1 MEMVVSAVAG
11 DLINRLMSFLISK
24 YKSEEQ
30 LEEKMKRL
38 QDLLI
43 RAHMIVEEAEVRYIT
58 NSKMLLQLKKLVEVM
73 YQGYHVLDTIK
84 YRTLCSSSADESE
97 VSSSNINELS
107 FTTCIEHLCTKHCTP
122 NIHGLQITLDNLEST
137 ISNMKEFVL
146 LLGGCERMFR
156 RPYDSYVYID
166 NFMFG
171 RHVEKQLVIN
181 ILQQENIPPF
191 APAVL
196 PIIGGS
202 RVGKKTL
209 VAHVCNNEK
218 VRSKFSSI
226 LHVRGENIWRIARE
240 VGPVRSLVMVEFT
253 TDVDEEDW
261 LKFYSSV
268 KQMGRGSKIIIISR
282 IAKLSRFGTVK
293 PVRLDA
299 LSHEEY
305 SYLFKVLAF
314 GGTNPEEHPQLAVIA
329 EDLAV
334 ALGGS
339 LITANVCADMMR
351 KNQNVHFWIS
361 LLKKYRNVVRKNFSL
376 FGEHP
381 KNLMDQDHPI
391 DITRLASSSWS
402 SPSSATLRLMPPHTE
417 VDDSKTEL
425 PKVMFGDLI
434 TGSAILPRE
443 EFELIAWESRIP
455 PYKRF
460 VNFAT
465 YCDEE
470 PISQHHTA
478 SAGKKRKL
486 LDK

>member
-1 MEMVVSAVAG
+1 MELVVSAVAG
-11 DLINRLMSFLISK
+11 DLVNRLMSFLISK
-24 YKSEEQ
+24 YRSEEQ
-30 LEEKMKRL
+30 LEKKMKRL

-58 NSKMLLQLKKLVEVM
+58 NSKMLLQLRKLVEVM

-84 YRTLCSSSADESE
+84 YRRLGADENE
-97 VSSSNINELS
+97 VRSFNINELS
-107 FTTCIEHLCTKHCTP
+107 FTTSIRRLCTTICTSNFP
-122 NIHGLQITLDNLEST
+122 QLQISLDNLEST
-137 ISNMKEFVL
+137 VSDMKEFVL
-146 LLGGCERMFR
+146 LLGGCKRMFR
-156 RPYDSYVYID
+156 SPYDSYVYID
-166 NFMFG
+166 NYMFG

-181 ILQQENIPPF
+181 ILLQENIPHF

-226 LHVRGENIWRIARE
+226 LHMSSENIWRIEHE
-240 VGPVRSLVMVEFT
+240 VAPGRSLVVVEFT
-253 TDVDEEDW
+253 SDVEEEDW

-268 KQMGRGSKIIIISR
+268 KQMGRGSKIIIITTS
-282 IAKLSRFGTVK
+282 
-293 PVRLDA
+293 
-299 LSHEEY
+299 
-305 SYLFKVLAF
+305 KVLAF

-351 KNQNVHFWIS
+351 KNQDVHFWIR
-361 LLKKYRNVVRKNFSL
+361 LLKKYKNVVQKNLSV
-376 FGEHP
+376 FGKHP
-381 KNLMDQDHPI
+381 KNLMDKDHPI
-391 DITRLASSSWS
+391 DITRLASSPRLS
-402 SPSSATLRLMPPHTE
+402 SRMLRLMPPHSE
-417 VDDSKTEL
+417 IDDSKTEL

-434 TGSAILPRE
+434 AGSAVLPRE
-443 EFELIAWESRIP
+443 EFELVAWESRIP

-470 PISQHHTA
+470 PIYQRHTS
-478 SAGKKRKL
+478 SAGKKRKRTVR
-486 LDK
+486 

>member
-1 MEMVVSAVAG
+1 MEVVVSAVAG
-11 DLINRLMSFLISK
+11 DLVNRLMSFFISK

-58 NSKMLLQLKKLVEVM
+58 NSMMLLQLKKLVEVM

-84 YRTLCSSSADESE
+84 YRILCSSRADENE
-97 VSSSNINELS
+97 VSSFNFSELS
-107 FTTCIEHLCTKHCTP
+107 FTAYIKRLCTMNYCAP
-122 NIHGLQITLDNLEST
+122 NVHELQITLDNLEST
-137 ISNMKEFVL
+137 VSNMKEFVL

-156 RPYDSYVYID
+156 TPYDSYVYID

-181 ILQQENIPPF
+181 ILQQENIPPS

-202 RVGKKTL
+202 RLGKKTL

-226 LHVRGENIWRIARE
+226 FHIRGEKILTTARE
-240 VGPVRSLVMVEFT
+240 VGPERSLVVVEFT
-253 TDVDEEDW
+253 SDVDEEDW

-293 PVRLDA
+293 PVRLNA

-314 GGTNPEEHPQLAVIA
+314 GGTNPEEQPQLAVIA

-334 ALGGS
+334 TLGGS
-339 LITANVCADMMR
+339 LVTANVCADLMR
-351 KNQNVHFWIS
+351 KNQNAHFWIRI
-361 LLKKYRNVVRKNFSL
+361 LKKYRNVVRKNLST

-381 KNLMDQDHPI
+381 KNLMDQDHPV
-391 DITRLASSSWS
+391 DITRLAKSSSS
-402 SPSSATLRLMPPHTE
+402 LPSSATLRLMPPHTE
-417 VDDSKTEL
+417 VNDSKIEL

-434 TGSAILPRE
+434 AGSAVLPRE
-443 EFELIAWESRIP
+443 EFELVAWESRIP

-465 YCDEE
+465 YGDEE
-470 PISQHHTA
+470 PPTPQHHTA
-478 SAGKKRKL
+478 SAGTKRKR
-486 LDK
+486 

>member
-1 MEMVVSAVAG
+1 
-11 DLINRLMSFLISK
+11 
-24 YKSEEQ
+24 
-30 LEEKMKRL
+30 
-38 QDLLI
+38 
-43 RAHMIVEEAEVRYIT
+43 
-58 NSKMLLQLKKLVEVM
+58 
-73 YQGYHVLDTIK
+73 
-84 YRTLCSSSADESE
+84 
-97 VSSSNINELS
+97 
-107 FTTCIEHLCTKHCTP
+107 
-122 NIHGLQITLDNLEST
+122 
-137 ISNMKEFVL
+137 
-146 LLGGCERMFR
+146 MFR
-156 RPYDSYVYID
+156 SPYDSYVYID
-166 NFMFG
+166 NFMFD

-209 VAHVCNNEK
+209 VAHVCKNEK
-218 VRSKFSSI
+218 VRSKFSTI
-226 LHVRGENIWRIARE
+226 LHMHGENIRRIAHE
-240 VGPVRSLVMVEFT
+240 VGPGRYLIVVEFT
-253 TDVDEEDW
+253 SDVDEEDW

-268 KQMGRGSKIIIISR
+268 KKMGRGSKIIIISR

-293 PVRLDA
+293 PVRLNGF
-299 LSHEEY
+299 SQEEY

-351 KNQNVHFWIS
+351 KNLDVHFWIS
-361 LLKKYRNVVRKNFSL
+361 LLKKYRNVVMKNFSV

-391 DITRLASSSWS
+391 DITRLASSSRS
-402 SPSSATLRLMPPHTE
+402 SLPSSATLRLMPPHSE
-417 VDDSKTEL
+417 VDNSKTEL

-434 TGSAILPRE
+434 AGSAVLPRE
-443 EFELIAWESRIP
+443 GFELVAWESRIP
-455 PYKRF
+455 PYERF
-460 VNFAT
+460 VNFAA

-478 SAGKKRKL
+478 SAGKKRKRF
-486 LDK
+486 DK

>member
-1 MEMVVSAVAG
+1 MAQQPAGARCGNQVGAGGVSARIWGTRGSG
-11 DLINRLMSFLISK
+11 DLGNGEGQRAAALRWNQVGAGAGK
-24 YKSEEQ
+24 YKTEEQ
-30 LEEKMKRL
+30 LEKKMKRL

-43 RAHMIVEEAEVRYIT
+43 RAHMIVEEAEDRYIT

-84 YRTLCSSSADESE
+84 FRTLCSSRADE
-97 VSSSNINELS
+97 NE
-107 FTTCIEHLCTKHCTP
+107 
-122 NIHGLQITLDNLEST
+122 
-137 ISNMKEFVL
+137 
-146 LLGGCERMFR
+146 
-156 RPYDSYVYID
+156 
-166 NFMFG
+166 
-171 RHVEKQLVIN
+171 
-181 ILQQENIPPF
+181 QENIPPF

-209 VAHVCNNEK
+209 VAHVCKNEK
-218 VRSKFSSI
+218 VRSKFSTI
-226 LHVRGENIWRIARE
+226 LHMHGENIRRIAHE
-240 VGPVRSLVMVEFT
+240 VGPGRSLVVVEFT
-253 TDVDEEDW
+253 SDVDEEDW

-268 KQMGRGSKIIIISR
+268 KKMGRGSKIIIISR
-282 IAKLSRFGTVK
+282 IAKLSRFWTVK
-293 PVRLDA
+293 PVRLNGF
-299 LSHEEY
+299 SQEEY

-351 KNQNVHFWIS
+351 KNQDVHFWIS
-361 LLKKYRNVVRKNFSL
+361 LLKKYRNVVMKNFSV

-391 DITRLASSSWS
+391 DITRLASSSRS
-402 SPSSATLRLMPPHTE
+402 SLPSSATLRLMPPHSE
-417 VDDSKTEL
+417 VDNSKTEF

-434 TGSAILPRE
+434 AGSAVLPRE
-443 EFELIAWESRIP
+443 GFELVAWESRIP

-460 VNFAT
+460 VNFAA
-465 YCDEE
+465 YYDEE

-478 SAGKKRKL
+478 SAGKKRKRF
-486 LDK
+486 DK

>member
-1 MEMVVSAVAG
+1 MEQVVSAVAG
-11 DLINRLMSFLISK
+11 DLVNRFMSFLISK
-24 YKSEEQ
+24 YKTEEQ
-30 LEEKMKRL
+30 LEKKMKRL

-43 RAHMIVEEAEVRYIT
+43 RAHMIVEEAEDRYIT

-84 YRTLCSSSADESE
+84 FRTLFGSRADE
-97 VSSSNINELS
+97 NE
-107 FTTCIEHLCTKHCTP
+107 
-122 NIHGLQITLDNLEST
+122 
-137 ISNMKEFVL
+137 
-146 LLGGCERMFR
+146 
-156 RPYDSYVYID
+156 
-166 NFMFG
+166 
-171 RHVEKQLVIN
+171 LVIN

-209 VAHVCNNEK
+209 VAHVCKNEK
-218 VRSKFSSI
+218 VRSKFSTI
-226 LHVRGENIWRIARE
+226 LHMHGENIRRIAHE
-240 VGPVRSLVMVEFT
+240 VGPGRYLIVVEFT
-253 TDVDEEDW
+253 SDVDEEDW

-268 KQMGRGSKIIIISR
+268 KKMGRGSKIIIISR

-293 PVRLDA
+293 PVRLNGF
-299 LSHEEY
+299 SQEEY

-351 KNQNVHFWIS
+351 KNLDVHFWIS
-361 LLKKYRNVVRKNFSL
+361 LLKKYRNVVMKNFSV

-391 DITRLASSSWS
+391 DITRLASSSRS
-402 SPSSATLRLMPPHTE
+402 SLPSSATLRLMPPHSE
-417 VDDSKTEL
+417 VDNSKTEL

-434 TGSAILPRE
+434 AGSAVLPRE
-443 EFELIAWESRIP
+443 GFELVAWESRIP
-455 PYKRF
+455 PYERF
-460 VNFAT
+460 VNFAA

-478 SAGKKRKL
+478 SAGKKRKRF
-486 LDK
+486 DK